1 MQKNNFCSGFS
12 PSIDKNCTLL
22 ILGSMPG
29 ITSLEQ
35 QQYYAH
41 PQNRFWPLLI
51 SLLGYPTVPEAYAA
65 RLSLL
70 IQHHIALWD
79 SIETCERSGS
89 LDTAIIN
96 EKANDFNHLLCQYP
110 KIKKICFNGNKS
122 FQAFKKHNKELL
134 KNTNITFISL
144 PSTSPAN
151 ARWHMDMLCEVWGN
165 ALKIPQNK

>member
-1 MQKNNFCSGFS
+1 MPKNNFCSGFP

-29 ITSLEQ
+29 IKSLEQ

-41 PQNRFWPLLI
+41 PQNRFWPLL
-51 SLLGYPTVPEAYAA
+51 SCLLNHSAVPETYAA

-70 IQHHIALWD
+70 IRHHIALWD
-79 SIETCERSGS
+79 SLETCERSGS
-89 LDTAIIN
+89 LDTAITN
-96 EKANDFNHLLCQYP
+96 EKANDFNYLLGQYP

-122 FQAFKKHNKELL
+122 FQSFKKHNKELL
-134 KNTNITFISL
+134 KNTNIDFISL

-151 ARWHMDMLCEVWGN
+151 ARWHMDMLFEVWGN
-165 ALKIPQNK
+165 ALKNP